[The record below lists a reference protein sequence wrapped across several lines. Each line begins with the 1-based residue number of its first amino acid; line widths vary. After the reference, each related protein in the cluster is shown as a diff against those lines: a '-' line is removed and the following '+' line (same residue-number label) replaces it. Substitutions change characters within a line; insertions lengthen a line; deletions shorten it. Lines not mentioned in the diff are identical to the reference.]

1 MIAEGTPRKSK
12 QSFKHE
18 ITLIAQCVNIEI
30 QYMAGWGKNT
40 LINDVWCGFTN
51 YIFQAFKRET
61 RLIAEESFLNA
72 GKSADFC
79 FLITIAAPLI
89 NYVNWMEASR
99 TGCLLKIPSLGENIL
114 FLCFHFSS
122 LRSPPASA
130 STSTF
135 RWKSSQVKNFG
146 SCLWCEVEISQ
157 FIIQM
162 GWDLLRIY
170 CWHLP
175 NTSASERE
183 KLSLH
188 APSWVKFYLVKV

>member
-1 MIAEGTPRKSK
+1 MDLPWYFFLPPFTYALRSPFRVINYPALKMITEGTPRKSK

-89 NYVNWMEASR
+89 NYVNWMEAFSHWMLIENSLAGR
-99 TGCLLKIPSLGENIL
+99 KYIISLFPFFLPPITSCLR
-114 FLCFHFSS
+114 FHFHISMKIKS
-122 LRSPPASA
+122 GEK
-130 STSTF
+130 F
-135 RWKSSQVKNFG
+135 RK
-146 SCLWCEVEISQ
+146 
-157 FIIQM
+157 
-162 GWDLLRIY
+162 LLVV
-170 CWHLP
+170 WG
-175 NTSASERE
+175 
-183 KLSLH
+183 
-188 APSWVKFYLVKV
+188 